1 MEKIS
6 EKGFTYTS
14 SRYEFE
20 RSYAKLNQFSEEF
33 SSSNSDLS
41 IWADVI
47 VWSNKAE
54 DFKIKRRVLH
64 QERRSIVLLLFR
76 FASFVFLL
84 IRDCRFLLLC
94 LVSKL

>member
-1 MEKIS
+1 MNHHQS
-6 EKGFTYTS
+6 HYV
-14 SRYEFE
+14 
-20 RSYAKLNQFSEEF
+20 NEF

-94 LVSKL
+94 LVSWFTGLFELSILLDDLAWMQIE